1 MPTFVLVG
9 HCGPDTYLLKNAIT
23 RAVPG
28 ASVVSADDP
37 SSLASQVNSGGILL
51 INRTLDGALGTDSGV
66 ELIAE
71 LAKSDAPP
79 TMMLVSNYAGAQQD
93 AIAAGA
99 LPGFGKRDV
108 YAGETAAR
116 LLDAAARVA
125 SRSAG

>member
-28 ASVVSADDP
+28 ATIVSADDP
-37 SSLASQVNSGGILL
+37 ASLESNTKKGGILL
-51 INRTLDGALGTDSGV
+51 INRTLDAGFDTDSGV

-79 TMMLVSNYAGAQQD
+79 TMMLVSNYADAQQD

-99 LPGFGKRDV
+99 RSGFGKKDV
-108 YAGETAAR
+108 YTKETAAR
-116 LLDAAARVA
+116 LREAAARVT
-125 SRSAG
+125 SR